1 MDYKKSKMSF
11 LVRQKRYQMSV
22 LTNNSLN
29 IGSRMRPLQ
38 ACSALEDLGGW
49 KTIQN
54 LFPLEDWQE
63 KKGNMEQSLRK
74 FTLILEILIP
84 V

>member
-29 IGSRMRPLQ
+29 IGSRIRPFQ
-38 ACSALEDLGGW
+38 ACSALEDLRGW

-63 KKGNMEQSLRK
+63 KKGNMEQTLRK

>member
-22 LTNNSLN
+22 LTHNSLN

-38 ACSALEDLGGW
+38 TCSDLEDLRGW

-63 KKGNMEQSLRK
+63 KKGNMEQTLRK

>member
-29 IGSRMRPLQ
+29 IGSRIRPFQ
-38 ACSALEDLGGW
+38 ACSALEDLMVGKQSKTCSHW
-49 KTIQN
+49 KI
-54 LFPLEDWQE
+54 DKR
-63 KKGNMEQSLRK
+63 KKGIWNKL
-74 FTLILEILIP
+74 
-84 V
+84 